1 MLVTPPPPP
10 PPVVARAELGHGW
23 IVTAG
28 VFSTAATLIS
38 FATTLLHL
46 RHYRRPNAQRFVV
59 RIIGMVPIYAISSW
73 ISLVSL
79 NAAFYVDAIRDIYE
93 AFVVYCFF
101 NLLVTFL
108 GGERELLFKLHTR
121 PPVEYIWPVR
131 LWIKEMDA
139 SSTCGAGDPYTFL
152 SIKRGILQFVYIKPI
167 LAVLTMVLKLFDAFK
182 DGDLSLDSGYFWI
195 TVVYNVTFSWC
206 LYCLS
211 MFFLATRH
219 DLEPFRAVPK
229 FLCIKAIIFF
239 SFWQGVGIS
248 LLVKIGII
256 HSTAELFTADNIA
269 VAMQDFLICLEMV
282 PAAMGHWSAFSYRD
296 YTGPDLAGR
305 MPMFY
310 ALRDA
315 FGYKDVWQD
324 TVTTVSGSE
333 FNYRTF
339 EPADGVAA
347 SWQKRINTGLRYS
360 QGGRNK
366 YWIAHKYDSPRAGQY
381 TGESSHQAMPVALT
395 PQDWADPEA
404 SGMLGFQEATWDV
417 EAERAY
423 TEAREMIYG
432 DVNCPVLPVT
442 RRPRHIGHVE
452 AGGSGGGGGGGGR
465 YGTGNHAARREASSA
480 SSASMRPPRPKR
492 KHKRKTQSSSDPTMP
507 LIVDDSYVRH

>member
-1 MLVTPPPPP
+1 MTLPVSTPP
-10 PPVVARAELGHGW
+10 VMAKAELGQGW
-23 IVTAG
+23 IITAG
-28 VFSTAATLIS
+28 LFSAVATLVS
-38 FATTLLHL
+38 LVTTILHL
-46 RHYRRPNAQRFVV
+46 RHYRRPNAQRSVV
-59 RIIGMVPIYAISSW
+59 RIIGMVPVYAISSW
-73 ISLVSL
+73 LSLVSL
-79 NAAFYVDAIRDIYE
+79 NAAFYVDGIRDIYE

-108 GGERELLFKLHTR
+108 GGERELLYKLHTR

-131 LWIKEMDA
+131 LWVKEMD
-139 SSTCGAGDPYTFL
+139 AGDPYTFL

-167 LAVLTMVLKLFDAFK
+167 LAVLTMILKLFDTYG
-182 DGDLSLDSGYFWI
+182 DGDLSLNSGYFWI

-211 MFFLATRH
+211 MFFLATHH

-256 HSTAELFTADNIA
+256 HTTELFTADNIS

-282 PAAMGHWSAFSYRD
+282 PAAIGHWSAFSYRD
-296 YTGPDLAGR
+296 YTGSDLAGR

-315 FGYKDVWQD
+315 LGYKDIWQD
-324 TVTTVSGSE
+324 TLTTVSGTE

-347 SWQKRINTGLRYS
+347 SWQKRINTGLRYT

-366 YWIAHKYDSPRAGQY
+366 YWIVNEYDNPVSGQHHV
-381 TGESSHQAMPVALT
+381 GESSQQGAMPVALT
-395 PQDWADPEA
+395 PQDWEDPES

-417 EAERAY
+417 EAERDYA
-423 TEAREMIYG
+423 EAREMIYG
-432 DVNCPVLPVT
+432 DVNYPVLPVS
-442 RRPRHIGHVE
+442 RRR
-452 AGGSGGGGGGGGR
+452 GGRQLSSNIESGIGR
-465 YGTGNHAARREASSA
+465 YGIGTDSSSHSRQSA
-480 SSASMRPPRPKR
+480 SSSMPTRPKR
-492 KHKRKTQSSSDPTMP
+492 KHKRKAPSTSNTRPSNPTTP
-507 LIVDDSYVRH
+507 LIIDDAYVRH